1 MSKVIFHAPGAEYL
15 MPYLHRIFPAK
26 GDIQLFEDVAAG
38 ATPQA
43 HTAVMISSAS
53 APAAES
59 AAKAAEDVSGKL
71 TQGGTPKAA
80 SATPG
85 KLTKAEQ
92 AFVDECTRAGLRYF
106 ILRAAPIVCTGMQ
119 GEVRRL
125 AEDIYRG
132 RFFHLPGNEARMSVV
147 HATDI
152 AAATRHLL
160 ESDLPSAVYN
170 ITDGDDPTVRELAE
184 ALAYRMN
191 DKRISTASTKPQQWL
206 LRMLYGSERLARYTV
221 DTVYSSAPLMAT
233 GFVPT
238 PVCTYL
244 RTHVYDHDSL

>member
-1 MSKVIFHAPGAEYL
+1 MSKVIFHASGAEYL
-15 MPYLHRIFPAK
+15 MPYLRRTFPAK
-26 GDIQLFEDVAAG
+26 DDIQLFEDVAAG

-71 TQGGTPKAA
+71 T
-80 SATPG
+80 
-85 KLTKAEQ
+85 KAEQ
-92 AFVDECTRAGLRYF
+92 AFVDECSRAGLRYF

-244 RTHVYDHDSL
+244 RTHIYDHDSL